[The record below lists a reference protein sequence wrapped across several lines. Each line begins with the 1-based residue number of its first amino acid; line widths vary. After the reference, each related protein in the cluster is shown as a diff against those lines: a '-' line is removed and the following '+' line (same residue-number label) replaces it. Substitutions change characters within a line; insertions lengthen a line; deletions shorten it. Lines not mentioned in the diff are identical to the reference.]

1 MKNIILLVQSHEDAA
16 QLAKLGK
23 VIGRL
28 APVGLWVLYSPVITF
43 DAKTVTDKFDK
54 AIDEIE
60 AAEKRAAAAGDYETA
75 KTRKN
80 DRELEMT
87 NRSVAIRNG
96 WKGISAED
104 RKAASDKYLL
114 PFLKDANPKS
124 ERHEGWRIS
133 MMAEHQEPE
142 HWIAALNE
150 LKGAWHT
157 HMKPG
162 HFVVMWPGELANV
175 ETPVQQPAVRV
186 PATPITPAMKE
197 QYEKAV
203 SKSRLP
209 VEKVPAADSREAE
222 LTGMHFM
229 KLKALAKGLG
239 VTVDGLAREA
249 LVKEVLT
256 AEELA
261 TM

>member
-1 MKNIILLVQSHEDAA
+1 MKNIILLVQSQEDAA

-23 VIGRL
+23 VIGKL

-43 DAKTVTDKFDK
+43 DAAKVTAQFDK
-54 AIDEIE
+54 EIADVE
-60 AAEKRAAAAGDYETA
+60 KAEKQAAAAGDYETA

-80 DRELEMT
+80 DRELLLT

-96 WKGISAED
+96 WKGVSAED
-104 RKAASDKYLL
+104 RKAGSDRYLL

-124 ERHEGWRIS
+124 ERREGWRVS

-162 HFVVMWPGELANV
+162 HFVVMWPGELFENCST
-175 ETPVQQPAVRV
+175 TPSSLTSPD
-186 PATPITPAMKE
+186 ATVTAALP
-197 QYEKAV
+197 Q
-203 SKSRLP
+203 RLP
-209 VEKVPAADSREAE
+209 VNRVPVDNSPLTPTGEREAE
-222 LTGMHFM
+222 LTAMHF
-229 KLKALAKGLG
+229 KTLQALAKKLG
-239 VTVDGLAREA
+239 VAVDGLAREA